1 MAQDFSPELVQQLSR
16 NSTPY
21 DDPLAKIDWSALDCA
36 QYWLP
41 QEAISLAGVPAF
53 GAFDE
58 QVRMRL
64 SQYEF
69 INFID
74 AGIWLEGLFMTRIA
88 AAAQH
93 TRADLTSLKYRL
105 HELREE
111 AGHSLMFVQ
120 VMEKSG
126 LPLAAPA
133 PRPRLGNLF
142 GRYAPMESTPF
153 WLAILLGEDIP
164 DRLNRYIRRHAQG
177 VCPAIVQVSTAH
189 LIDEARHIAYAREL
203 LEGRIARMPAWRRQ
217 ALAWLLRPL
226 LDEFLTLFYFPQPAI
241 YELAGL
247 YPGKYWSRQARTCPK
262 RRRFV
267 RDCINPTLS
276 MLQQRG
282 IPLDWR

>member
-88 AAAQH
+88 AAARH

-203 LEGRIARMPAWRRQ
+203 LEGRIARMPTWRRQ
-217 ALAWLLRPL
+217 VLAWLLRPL

-247 YPGKYWSRQARTCPK
+247 YPGKYWARQARTCPR

-282 IPLDWR
+282 IPLEWR

>member
-1 MAQDFSPELVQQLSR
+1 MPQDFSPELVRQLSR

-21 DDPLAKIDWSALDCA
+21 DDPLAKIDWAALDGL

-41 QEAISLAGVPAF
+41 QAAISLAEVPAF

-58 QVRMRL
+58 QVRVRL

-74 AGIWLEGLFMTRIA
+74 AGLWLEGLFMTRIA
-88 AAAQH
+88 EAARH
-93 TRADLTSLKYRL
+93 TRADLTSLSYRL

-111 AGHSLMFVQ
+111 AGHSLMFLE
-120 VMEKSG
+120 VMERSG
-126 LPLAAPA
+126 LPLPKPS
-133 PRPRLGNLF
+133 PRPWLGNIF

-164 DRLNRYIRRHAQG
+164 DRLNRYIRRHADG

-203 LEGRIARMPAWRRQ
+203 LEGRIARMPTWRRR

-226 LDEFLTLFYFPQPAI
+226 LDEFLTLFYFPRPAI

-247 YPGKYWSRQARTCPK
+247 FPGAYWARQARLCPK

>member
-41 QEAISLAGVPAF
+41 QAAISLAGVPAF

-58 QVRMRL
+58 QARMRL

-88 AAAQH
+88 AAARH

-120 VMEKSG
+120 VMEQSG
-126 LPLAAPA
+126 LPLAKPS
-133 PRPRLGNLF
+133 PRPWLANMF

-164 DRLNRYIRRHAQG
+164 DRLNRYIRRHAEG

-203 LEGRIARMPAWRRQ
+203 LAGRIARMSAWQRQ
-217 ALAWLLRPL
+217 TLAWLLRPL
-226 LDEFLTLFYFPQPAI
+226 LDEFLTLFYFPRPEI

-247 YPGKYWSRQARTCPK
+247 YPGKYWARQARTCAK

-267 RDCINPTLS
+267 RECINPTLS